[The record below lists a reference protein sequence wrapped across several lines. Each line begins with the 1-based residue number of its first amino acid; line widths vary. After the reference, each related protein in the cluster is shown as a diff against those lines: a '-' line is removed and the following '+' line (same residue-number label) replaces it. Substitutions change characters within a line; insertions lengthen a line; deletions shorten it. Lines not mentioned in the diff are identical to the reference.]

1 MKFEKFLKMAA
12 GHGVIVEDN
21 DEIKYLLFDGAMLRI
36 PDGTNII
43 APLTMNER
51 PFMTNVLEAFADNE
65 IRPAELTGAKLPT
78 PDASASKVIRVFT
91 DDEKGE
97 IGITNKGFALIEK
110 SDLTHTVYDKDYNDE
125 QPVALVI
132 LTGYGDDEE
141 IAGIIFDDDYFATK
155 IRKEVIS
162 VWQ

>member
-21 DEIKYLLFDGAMLRI
+21 DGIKYLLFDGAMLRI

-51 PFMTNVLEAFADNE
+51 PFMTNILEAFADNE
-65 IRPAELTGAKLPT
+65 IIPAELTGAKLPT
-78 PDASASKVIRVFT
+78 PDASASKVIRIFT
-91 DDEKGE
+91 DDEAGE
-97 IGITNKGFALIEK
+97 IEITNKGFALIEK
-110 SDLTHTVYDKDYNDE
+110 SDAVYTAYDEDYDDNE
-125 QPVALVI
+125 PVALVI
-132 LTGYGDDEE
+132 LTGYGEDEK

-155 IRKEVIS
+155 INERE
-162 VWQ
+162 